1 MVSTNLSMRRE
12 RSRNKVLNSL
22 KDSPKRFKDLEK
34 ETGLSAAGLNDV
46 RKIMLEEKV
55 IESTLLDGKP
65 AYKITKKGKNSLS
78 KYNTLAFEIN
88 EIKSQNGIYRRDYS
102 SLNGGINTSQLSWGI
117 RSDLTCTK
125 QIEKLNLLSSSD
137 VEEIEKFL
145 YKKLEQNILKN
156 KLSDDQIG
164 EIVLGFSVGIPQVL
178 QSIKEKSL
186 TYYENMSKEE
196 IKLLN
201 KLDDDPKSMTQKEKN
216 RLDVLRIQT
225 YKKL

>member
-1 MVSTNLSMRRE
+1 MRRE